1 MNNLHGETAE
11 KTFTLLIIWTCLASL
26 FAMTLGYSRIL
37 YAAAKNGDFFRFF
50 AVLHPTRRFPWAALA
65 LLSAVTA
72 FFCFFPLD
80 LVINGAVTVRIVIQ
94 FIGQIFALHVLRR
107 ERAHPLPFRM
117 WFYPLPSLIALV
129 GWVFLLATS
138 KREIISL
145 LFVVYGSGLLVY
157 ILRDQF
163 LPRRGSTT

>member
-1 MNNLHGETAE
+1 
-11 KTFTLLIIWTCLASL
+11 
-26 FAMTLGYSRIL
+26 GYSRIL
-37 YAAAKNGDFFRFF
+37 YAAAKNGDFFNFF
-50 AVLHPTRRFPWAALA
+50 AALHRTRRYPWAALA
-65 LLSAVTA
+65 LLTAVTA
-72 FFCFFPLD
+72 FFCFFPLQ

-107 ERAHPLPFRM
+107 ERSHPMPFRM

-129 GWVFLLATS
+129 GWIFVLGTS
-138 KREIISL
+138 TIDILRL

-163 LPRRGSTT
+163 MPQRGSTSS